1 MGSAVYAVTNM
12 LSIND
17 IRRNLLFKDDM
28 LIMVISFWCPD
39 LASNAS
45 TLLQ

>member
-1 MGSAVYAVTNM
+1 MGSAVYAMTNI

-17 IRRNLLFKDDM
+17 IRRNLLSKDDM
-28 LIMVISFWCPD
+28 LIMVSFWCPD